1 MDILKP
7 VKQEIVS
14 TEQKDLK
21 IEVYLIEAEPWH
33 YLQTIDP
40 VKQEGI
46 SSTEEM
52 DIKVANPIETEPLQ
66 YSQCIKFEKEFSKT
80 TENPYVCK
88 HW

>member
-1 MDILKP
+1 MDILSLCLTYYSKW
-7 VKQEIVS
+7 
-14 TEQKDLK
+14 
-21 IEVYLIEAEPWH
+21 EAEPWH

-66 YSQCIKFEKEFSKT
+66 YSQCIKSEKEFSKT